1 MSMNEEEKKNK
12 AALLYR
18 QLCKN
23 LDDRNWTYEKNEEDM
38 DVIFTVT
45 GEDLPMHYMIN
56 VDAERQLI
64 RVISPMPFT
73 FSEDKRMDGALA
85 ICIANYGMA
94 DGGFDYDVK
103 EGLVTF
109 RLAVCFA
116 GDTVMGDELFNYIV
130 NCPCAMVDFFND
142 KFMALNKGL
151 IDINKFDELRNLG

>member
-38 DVIFTVT
+38 GVIFTVT

-116 GDTVMGDELFNYIV
+116 GDTVVGDELFNYIV
-130 NCPCAMVDFFND
+130 NLPCAMVDFFND